1 MLESYKINVIA
12 IWENYAIKSQLLINI
27 LADIKGYMGNIKSGV
42 FLHVIAKFTSFGIF
56 ADNLG
61 QQSHRDKFACQNFN
75 SRMAYNKLSLVLRRL
90 RSFGS
95 MNLNFECCF

>member
-42 FLHVIAKFTSFGIF
+42 F
-56 ADNLG
+56 
-61 QQSHRDKFACQNFN
+61 ACYCKIYFIWDI
-75 SRMAYNKLSLVLRRL
+75 R
-90 RSFGS
+90 
-95 MNLNFECCF
+95 

>member
-12 IWENYAIKSQLLINI
+12 IWDNYAIKSQLLINI
-27 LADIKGYMGNIKSGV
+27 LADIKGYMGNIKSV

-61 QQSHRDKFACQNFN
+61 QQSHHDTFACQNFN
-75 SRMAYNKLSLVLRRL
+75 SRMAYNKLSLLLRRL